1 MSKQAALT
9 PKDIALTTVPDL
21 NTNKFNL
28 TKNPMDH
35 DYMKQ
40 TKNMMIA
47 EQPNA
52 IYERDQALFTEEKIF
67 NLIVRYQDLILSEC
81 ESDDDIVEKGDTKKK
96 EKKKKGKGKSKKKGK
111 GSAKKKKGKSKKK

>member
-1 MSKQAALT
+1 MSKQASLC
-9 PKDIALTTVPDL
+9 PKDFALTTVPEL
-21 NTNKFNL
+21 NTNKFDLNR
-28 TKNPMDH
+28 NPMDH

-40 TKNMMIA
+40 TKNMIIA

-52 IYERDQALFTEEKIF
+52 IHDRDQPKYTEEKIF
-67 NLIVRYQDLILSEC
+67 NLIVRYQDMILSDV

-96 EKKKKGKGKSKKKGK
+96 EKKKKGKGKAKKKGK